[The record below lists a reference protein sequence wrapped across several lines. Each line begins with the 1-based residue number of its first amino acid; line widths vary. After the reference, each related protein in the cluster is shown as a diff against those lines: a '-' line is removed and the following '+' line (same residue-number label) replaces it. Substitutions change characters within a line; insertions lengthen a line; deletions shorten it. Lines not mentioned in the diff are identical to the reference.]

1 MQKDRDMSY
10 LFISHDIALVQE
22 FCDRIIV
29 MKNGKIVEE
38 GPSEEVI
45 RSPKNAYTKLLM
57 DSVL

>member
-1 MQKDRDMSY
+1 MSY